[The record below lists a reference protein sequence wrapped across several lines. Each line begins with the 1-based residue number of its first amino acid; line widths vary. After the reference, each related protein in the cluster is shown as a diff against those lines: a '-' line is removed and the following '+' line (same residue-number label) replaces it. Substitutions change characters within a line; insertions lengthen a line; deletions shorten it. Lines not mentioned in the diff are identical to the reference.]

1 VLDFDAASRKAPS
14 HVAFNGHVAA
24 LTDRPLEA
32 NAGERVRLYV
42 HNVGPNDQ
50 SSTHVIGTVFDRV
63 FYEGNP
69 RNDWR
74 GLQTVVL
81 GASSGAVLEFVAPEE
96 GDYVIVDHEFAD
108 AQKGA
113 IGHITVAARDGKKTR
128 RIATM
133 AH

>member
-1 VLDFDAASRKAPS
+1 
-14 HVAFNGHVAA
+14 
-24 LTDRPLEA
+24 
-32 NAGERVRLYV
+32 VRLHV

-50 SSTHVIGTVFDRV
+50 SSTHVIGAIFDRV

-113 IGHITVAARDGKKTR
+113 IGHIAVASRTGKRTR
-128 RIATM
+128 HITTM
-133 AH
+133 SH